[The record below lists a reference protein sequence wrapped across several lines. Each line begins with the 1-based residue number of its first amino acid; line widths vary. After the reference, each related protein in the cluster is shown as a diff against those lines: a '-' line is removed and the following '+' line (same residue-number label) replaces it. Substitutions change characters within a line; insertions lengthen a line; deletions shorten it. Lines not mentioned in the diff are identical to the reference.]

1 MNIGDLVKI
10 SAEAGS
16 GRRRQCMDGPV
27 GIIVQEME
35 TSWSY
40 VDTGAPID
48 SSFPE
53 LFFSVYNFA
62 EKTVL
67 VYNSFE
73 MKILNKAA
81 SQTSKIREEI

>member
-16 GRRRQCMDGPV
+16 GGRLFLSGDI
-27 GIIVQEME
+27 GIIIQEME

-40 VDTGAPID
+40 VDEGAPID

-62 EKTVL
+62 EKAVL
-67 VYNSFE
+67 IYNSFE

-81 SQTSKIREEI
+81 LQTSKGREEI